1 MSFNFKE
8 LEQDSYRNGSLLA
21 SMTIDFGVHCSV
33 DSPVYNHQVACAFQF
48 QQSNSQTHQRRKIQ
62 QESHLP
68 QGFPFSTCNS
78 LLSSWKRSFLRDGL
92 SDWKGIPVRGSC
104 DGRGLQWTDVLHL
117 LRSCSSSRIH
127 DLRTQG
133 RKHGIAW
140 HWKTLW
146 EAWWICSICW

>member
-1 MSFNFKE
+1 MRRRRFLGIFSLDRLRGGRKWMGLFLLSFVYIYMLFLMSFNFKE
-8 LEQDSYRNGSLLA
+8 LEQESYRNGSLLP

-68 QGFPFSTCNS
+68 QGFQFSTCNS

-104 DGRGLQWTDVLHL
+104 DGRGLQ
-117 LRSCSSSRIH
+117 
-127 DLRTQG
+127 
-133 RKHGIAW
+133 
-140 HWKTLW
+140 
-146 EAWWICSICW
+146 